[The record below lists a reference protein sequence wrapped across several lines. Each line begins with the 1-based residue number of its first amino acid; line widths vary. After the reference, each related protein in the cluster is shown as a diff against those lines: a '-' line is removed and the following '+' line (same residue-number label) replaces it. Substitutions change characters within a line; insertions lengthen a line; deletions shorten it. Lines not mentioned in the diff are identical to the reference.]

1 MWWVSS
7 SLAVVFRLLSS
18 FGRGLLVVVA
28 LLLSSCNRMFSNCDW
43 DDSSL
48 VLIRKD
54 TFASCNVQEA
64 TLLLWQWEFFSVVA

>member
-1 MWWVSS
+1 M
-7 SLAVVFRLLSS
+7 
-18 FGRGLLVVVA
+18 VA
-28 LLLSSCNRMFSNCDW
+28 LFLSSCSRMIFSNCDW

>member
-1 MWWVSS
+1 MVP
-7 SLAVVFRLLSS
+7 
-18 FGRGLLVVVA
+18 
-28 LLLSSCNRMFSNCDW
+28 LLLSSCSRMIFSNCDW